1 MKTQREGMA
10 LTLVVLLMLVLGSI
24 ATGAAMIG
32 SNTWLMAQYKER
44 QSTLA
49 MVADAGLE
57 EGRARLNGNK
67 NLYPDSNYNTIE
79 NGVQVR
85 DALGTIIPG
94 VRRWTYVGP
103 IGVTTGQYGVFGSV
117 VSVAE
122 AGNGD
127 RVIRRL
133 EVMQESFAKY
143 AYFTDIEP
151 STIAFGGGDQLFGP
165 VHSNDDIQIYNSGA
179 TFHGPVTTG
188 GTITGRSYGTFR
200 QGYTERVRK
209 IPMPATAELDKLRA
223 YAQNG
228 GTAFVSSS
236 SGGTIGQAKLRIE
249 FIAVDLNGDGETTGD
264 DEGFLRVFRGKD
276 NSNTV
281 AAYVV
286 GAVTG
291 SSAMRNA
298 KTCGHYHRVNGVD
311 QWWSA
316 SEHGN
321 SGSSSW
327 SNHLNPSNSGRRCF
341 PGGHPGMNDNGAFR
355 PSDINGNGE
364 YLEWNGAIDP
374 RVSAARAGIGD
385 ANYLFPLSRKLNPG
399 FKGVVF
405 VDGKVAIMGTL
416 RARITLA
423 ATNNIIII
431 DDVTYSVD
439 PGAGACT
446 DILGIFSG
454 TDVVIS
460 DNPINSPAETNGSTY
475 YTWDDTGAEFVHG
488 VVLALQNFE
497 VENYD
502 SGSSRDQPCE
512 STNWGRGCL
521 YLTGGI
527 IQSTRGAVGTS
538 AGTGYLK
545 RYSYDPCAFTNP
557 PPYFPTTGHFARAR
571 LLEIDPTG
579 FNITELF
586 DLLTPDS

>member
-1 MKTQREGMA
+1 MNNRQEGMA
-10 LTLVVLLMLVLGSI
+10 LALVVLLMLVLGTI
-24 ATGAAMIG
+24 AAGAAMIG
-32 SNTWLMAQYKER
+32 SNTWLMSQYKER
-44 QSTLA
+44 QGTLA

-57 EGRARLNGNK
+57 EVRARLNGNK
-67 NLYPDSNYNTIE
+67 ALYPDSNYNTIE
-79 NGVQVR
+79 DGVQVR
-85 DALGTIIPG
+85 DASGAIIPG
-94 VRRWTYVGP
+94 VRRWTYAGP

-151 STIAFGGGDQLFGP
+151 SNIAFGGGDQLFGP

-200 QGYTERVRK
+200 QGYTENVRK
-209 IPMPATAELDKLRA
+209 IAMPATAELNKLRT

-228 GTAFVSSS
+228 GTAFAGSST
-236 SGGTIGQAKLRIE
+236 GGTLGQAQLRIE
-249 FIAVDLNGDGETTGD
+249 FVTVDLNGDGETTGD
-264 DEGFLRVFRGKD
+264 DEGFMRVFMGRD
-276 NSNTV
+276 NT
-281 AAYVV
+281 AATASYVV
-286 GAVTG
+286 GAIP
-291 SSAMRNA
+291 SSGMRNSQ
-298 KTCGHYHRVNGVD
+298 TCGHYHATE
-311 QWWSA
+311 WWPA
-316 SEHGN
+316 ARHGT
-321 SGSSSW
+321 SGSTSW
-327 SNHLNPSNSGRRCF
+327 TTHLNAANSGRRCF
-341 PGGHPGMNDNGAFR
+341 PGGHPSANDGGAFLVNDR
-355 PSDINGNGE
+355 NGMGN
-364 YLEWNGAIDP
+364 YVRWNGPVDSRLA
-374 RVSAARAGIGD
+374 AARAIIGD

-405 VDGKVAIMGTL
+405 VDGKVAIMGEL

-423 ATNNIIII
+423 ATSNIIIM

-439 PGAGACT
+439 PGAGSCT
-446 DILGIFSG
+446 DILGLFSG

-460 DNPINSPAETNGSTY
+460 DNPINSPAPTSSTTD
-475 YTWDDTGAEFVHG
+475 YTWDDTGAEFIHG

-497 VENYD
+497 VENYN
-502 SGSSRDQPCE
+502 SGSSNAQPCE
-512 STNWGRGCL
+512 STTWGRGCL

-538 AGTGYLK
+538 GGTGYLK

-557 PPYFPTTGHFARAR
+557 PLVPTAPRVDWMIPPVR
-571 LLEIDPTG
+571 
-579 FNITELF
+579 
-586 DLLTPDS
+586 